1 VKISDLFNLS
11 TVPHHR
17 RKLLYPGMALGVAL
31 FFLAL
36 FSSLS
41 GMSASA
47 RQKLDTLSERRERI
61 LPLVD
66 ELRARQDQGGKSL
79 RPMEP
84 LAAAQQISRDL
95 GMEANLASIRPMN
108 MVGGKEGVQVFFES
122 INLDQLT
129 GLLVSLE
136 ARAGLTV
143 FSVNL
148 NRRMDN
154 PKLANLQMV
163 LTR

>member
-17 RKLLYPGMALGVAL
+17 RKLLYPGLALGVAL
-31 FFLAL
+31 FFLVL

-47 RQKLDTLSERRERI
+47 RHKLDTLSERRERI
-61 LPLVD
+61 LPLVE
-66 ELRARQDQGGKSL
+66 ELRGRQDKGGKSL

-108 MVGGKEGVQVFFES
+108 MVGDKEGVQIFFES

-129 GLLVSLE
+129 ELLVSLE